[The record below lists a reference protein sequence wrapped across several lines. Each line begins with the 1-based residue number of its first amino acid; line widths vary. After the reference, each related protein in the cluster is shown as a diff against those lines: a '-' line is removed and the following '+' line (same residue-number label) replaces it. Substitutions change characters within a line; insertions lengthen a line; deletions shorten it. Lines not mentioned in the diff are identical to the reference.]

1 MKIILKNIE
10 ETFRLNLFLF
20 IVLTSEFRRIIL
32 IIYYSIILN
41 IKKYFF
47 INKIFNI

>member
-32 IIYYSIILN
+32 IIYYIIILN
-41 IKKYFF
+41 KLKILF
-47 INKIFNI
+47 INKVFTI